1 MRVEHHDLD
10 HEFPKLHDVMQELT
24 VRNDRFRTMFSEYHR
39 LTDEIERL
47 EEADIPVGD
56 FTIEDMKK
64 KRVRLKDQIYHMAI
78 GYQAGRTSA

>member
-10 HEFPKLHDVMQELT
+10 NEFPKLHDVMQELT
-24 VRNDRFRTMFSEYHR
+24 VQSDRFRAMFSEYHR

-47 EEADIPVGD
+47 EEADVPVGD

-78 GYQAGRTSA
+78 GFQAGRTPA

>member
-1 MRVEHHDLD
+1 MHVERHDLD

-24 VRNDRFRTMFSEYHR
+24 AQNDRFRAMFSEYHR

-47 EEADIPVGD
+47 EEADVPVSD

-64 KRVRLKDQIYHMAI
+64 KRVHLKDRIYHMAI
-78 GYQAGRTSA
+78 GYQAGRTLA